1 MAKKKDEKSETL
13 TEYILR
19 SAEAKKKSPGEWWET
34 TVQNIGKCQLATH
47 VGKFT
52 NPDSAVALLAEPGA
66 PDAGY
71 VTTQGSRYRE
81 DILTPAQY
89 IGSASLLLKTQEDGR
104 DVLEYTEAS
113 PEELTAELADLGLP
127 GSSLKEA
134 VEELRKRSRT
144 EPSATD
150 ERMKQVYFPTNDA
163 GQYHL
168 LTVLP
173 ASSLLLEL
181 KKRLLE
187 MDERRRL
194 HCNKE
199 EDEYGRD
206 WENIPNLTEVGFGGT
221 KPQNI
226 SALNSRARGTGYLLP
241 SLPPSFEQRDIRLP
255 KRDFFRETIP
265 FREVERSLRTLH
277 TLFLLDRNNKDIRM
291 RIRGEVDALAELAA
305 AMAARLRDEP
315 AGWSEEERCAALPAS
330 QKIWLDEAFRE
341 TRLDGGDWL
350 EDVSTG
356 FGRWLIG
363 RYERTAGREK
373 VILGDIELKFFR
385 DRLLELL
392 KEEVRMD
399 K

>member
-13 TEYILR
+13 TAYILR

-71 VTTQGSRYRE
+71 VTTQGSRCQLDVKR
-81 DILTPAQY
+81 DASIAPSAVILLNFFPDAGKLSGQNKESFALLKELSGHGYATDQL
-89 IGSASLLLKTQEDGR
+89 IKNMKQVISASIQMPL
-104 DVLEYTEAS
+104 
-113 PEELTAELADLGLP
+113 
-127 GSSLKEA
+127 
-134 VEELRKRSRT
+134 
-144 EPSATD
+144 ATD
-150 ERMKQVYFPTNDA
+150 GKLKQVYFPISLK
-163 GQYHL
+163 GEYHL

-173 ASSLLLEL
+173 SSSLLLEL
-181 KKRLLE
+181 KNRLMQ
-187 MDERRRL
+187 MDERCRL

-199 EDEYGRD
+199 EEEYGRD

-221 KPQNI
+221 QPQNI
-226 SALNSRARGTGYLLP
+226 SALNFLAKGTGYLLP
-241 SLPPSFEQRDIRLP
+241 SLPPSLGQRDIRLP

>member
-34 TVQNIGKCQLATH
+34 TVQNIGKCQLVTH

-52 NPDSAVALLAEPGA
+52 HPDSVVALLVEPGA
-66 PDAGY
+66 SDAGY
-71 VTTQGSRYRE
+71 VTTQGSRCQLDVKR
-81 DILTPAQY
+81 DASIAPSAVILLNFFPDAGKLSGQNKESFALLKELSGHGYATDQL
-89 IGSASLLLKTQEDGR
+89 IKNMKQVISASIQM
-104 DVLEYTEAS
+104 
-113 PEELTAELADLGLP
+113 
-127 GSSLKEA
+127 
-134 VEELRKRSRT
+134 
-144 EPSATD
+144 PSATD
-150 ERMKQVYFPTNDA
+150 GKLKQVYFPISLK
-163 GQYHL
+163 GEYHL

-173 ASSLLLEL
+173 SSSLLLEL
-181 KKRLLE
+181 KNRLMQ
-187 MDERRRL
+187 MDERCRL

-199 EDEYGRD
+199 EEEYGRD

-221 KPQNI
+221 QPQNI
-226 SALNSRARGTGYLLP
+226 SALNFLAKGTGYLLP
-241 SLPPSFEQRDIRLP
+241 SLPPSLGQRDIRLP

>member
-1 MAKKKDEKSETL
+1 VAKKKDEKSETL

-34 TVQNIGKCQLATH
+34 TVQNIGKCQLVTH

-52 NPDSAVALLAEPGA
+52 HPDSVVALLVEPGA
-66 PDAGY
+66 SDAGY
-71 VTTQGSRYRE
+71 VTTQGSRCQLDVKR
-81 DILTPAQY
+81 DASIAPSAVILLNFFPDAGKLSGQNKESFALLKELSGHGYATDQL
-89 IGSASLLLKTQEDGR
+89 IKNMKQVISASIQM
-104 DVLEYTEAS
+104 
-113 PEELTAELADLGLP
+113 
-127 GSSLKEA
+127 
-134 VEELRKRSRT
+134 
-144 EPSATD
+144 PSATD
-150 ERMKQVYFPTNDA
+150 GKLKQVYFPISLK
-163 GQYHL
+163 GEYHL

-173 ASSLLLEL
+173 SSSLLLEL
-181 KKRLLE
+181 KNRLMQ
-187 MDERRRL
+187 MDERCRL

-199 EDEYGRD
+199 EEEYGRD

-221 KPQNI
+221 QPQNI
-226 SALNSRARGTGYLLP
+226 SALNFLAKGTGYLLP
-241 SLPPSFEQRDIRLP
+241 SLPPSLGQRDIRLP

>member
-34 TVQNIGKCQLATH
+34 TVQNIGKCQLVTH

-52 NPDSAVALLAEPGA
+52 HPDSVVALLVEPGA
-66 PDAGY
+66 SDAGY
-71 VTTQGSRYRE
+71 VTTQGSRCQLDVKR
-81 DILTPAQY
+81 DASIAPSAVILLNFFPDAGKLSGQNKESFALLKELSGHGYATDQL
-89 IGSASLLLKTQEDGR
+89 IKNMKQVISASIQM
-104 DVLEYTEAS
+104 
-113 PEELTAELADLGLP
+113 
-127 GSSLKEA
+127 
-134 VEELRKRSRT
+134 
-144 EPSATD
+144 PSATD
-150 ERMKQVYFPTNDA
+150 GKLKQVYFPISLK
-163 GQYHL
+163 GEYHL

-173 ASSLLLEL
+173 SSSLLLEL
-181 KKRLLE
+181 KNRLMQ
-187 MDERRRL
+187 MDERCRL

-199 EDEYGRD
+199 EEEYGRD

-221 KPQNI
+221 QPQNI
-226 SALNSRARGTGYLLP
+226 SALNFLAKGTGYLLP
-241 SLPPSFEQRDIRLP
+241 SLPPSLGQRDIRLP

-385 DRLLELL
+385 DRMLELL

>member
-19 SAEAKKKSPGEWWET
+19 SAETKKKTPGEWWET
-34 TVQNIGKCQLATH
+34 AVQNIGKCQLATH

-52 NPDSAVALLAEPGA
+52 HPDSQVALLAEPGA
-66 PDAGY
+66 SDAGY
-71 VTTQGSRYRE
+71 VTTQGSRCQLDVKR
-81 DILTPAQY
+81 DASIAPSAVILLNFFPDAGKLSGQNKESFALLKELSGHGYATDQL
-89 IGSASLLLKTQEDGR
+89 IKNMKQVISASIQM
-104 DVLEYTEAS
+104 
-113 PEELTAELADLGLP
+113 
-127 GSSLKEA
+127 
-134 VEELRKRSRT
+134 
-144 EPSATD
+144 PSATD
-150 ERMKQVYFPTNDA
+150 GKLKQVYFPISLK
-163 GQYHL
+163 GEYHL

-173 ASSLLLEL
+173 SSSLLLEL
-181 KKRLLE
+181 KNRLMQ
-187 MDERRRL
+187 MDERCRL

-199 EDEYGRD
+199 EEEYGRD

-221 KPQNI
+221 QPQNI
-226 SALNSRARGTGYLLP
+226 SALNFLAKGTGYLLP
-241 SLPPSFEQRDIRLP
+241 SLPPSLGQRDIRLP

>member
-52 NPDSAVALLAEPGA
+52 HPDSAVALLVEPGA

-71 VTTQGSRYRE
+71 VTTQGSRCQLDVKR
-81 DILTPAQY
+81 DASIAPSAVILLNFFPDAGKLSGQNKE
-89 IGSASLLLKTQEDGR
+89 SFALLK
-104 DVLEYTEAS
+104 
-113 PEELTAELADLGLP
+113 ELSGHGYATDQLIKTMKQVI
-127 GSSLKEA
+127 SVSIQM
-134 VEELRKRSRT
+134 
-144 EPSATD
+144 PSATD
-150 ERMKQVYFPTNDA
+150 GKLKQVYFPISLK
-163 GQYHL
+163 GEYHL

-181 KKRLLE
+181 KNRLMQ

-221 KPQNI
+221 KTQNI

-241 SLPPSFEQRDIRLP
+241 SLPPSFGQRDIRLP
-255 KRDFFRETIP
+255 KRDFFREAIP